1 MDSSRLHVK
10 RVICAKHHLAGRVN
24 RLQSYIRPLV
34 WSSLAPGHHGIRA
47 PGASRLQG
55 LEGHARYR
63 LYPGGGPT
71 ALPWMLCSLCAASV

>member
-1 MDSSRLHVK
+1 
-10 RVICAKHHLAGRVN
+10 VN

-34 WSSLAPGHHGIRA
+34 WSSFAPGHHGIRA

-63 LYPGGGPT
+63 LYPRWRT
-71 ALPWMLCSLCAASV
+71 DRSAMDAVLAVRCAGVKFLL